1 MTDFNRLRV
10 PDQVRTN
17 APVAAPA
24 AAPSGASSDA
34 SGESS
39 APQGNHNPWWANAV
53 VYQIYP
59 RSFQDTNGD
68 GCGDL
73 PGITSRLDY
82 LADLG
87 GGCPL
92 AFPGLQVPP
101 G

>member
-34 SGESS
+34 SGETS

-53 VYQIYP
+53 V
-59 RSFQDTNGD
+59 
-68 GCGDL
+68 
-73 PGITSRLDY
+73 
-82 LADLG
+82 
-87 GGCPL
+87 
-92 AFPGLQVPP
+92 
-101 G
+101 